1 MSSQPLSAS
10 QKRSLASAAEMYH
23 SQLDE
28 AALAYLEARGLG
40 SPHAIETLRFGVVR
54 SPRPEHTMMRDRLAI
69 PFIGPKGNIYDIRFR
84 CMDPHDHKDSEV
96 KCPKYL
102 GSDGVETRIYNTRA
116 LTAPTDY
123 IFVTEGE
130 LDAATLTVCGWPA
143 VGLPGANAWK
153 NHYPRMLAGFGKVIL
168 VADGDDAGRK
178 LASTF
183 RRAMP
188 ASGVVMM
195 CGQGDDVNSVYVREG
210 KEGLI
215 ALLRDEEDE

>member
-1 MSSQPLSAS
+1 MSSRPLSSS

-23 SQLDE
+23 EQLDDQARE
-28 AALAYLEARGLG
+28 YLEARGLL
-40 SPHAIETLRFGVVR
+40 PAIETLRFGVVR

-84 CMDPHDHKDSEV
+84 SIQDHDCKEQS
-96 KCPKYL
+96 CPKYL
-102 GSDGVETRIYNTRA
+102 GLDGVETRIYNAAA
-116 LTAPTDY
+116 LVAPTDY

-143 VGLPGANAWK
+143 VGLPGANSWK
-153 NHYPRMLAGFGKVIL
+153 PHYPRLLAGFSKVVL

-188 ASGVVMM
+188 TAGHVIL
-195 CGQGDDVNSVYVREG
+195 CEQGEDVNSTFLAKG
-210 KEGLI
+210 KEGLM
-215 ALLRDEEDE
+215 ALLKSEDDE